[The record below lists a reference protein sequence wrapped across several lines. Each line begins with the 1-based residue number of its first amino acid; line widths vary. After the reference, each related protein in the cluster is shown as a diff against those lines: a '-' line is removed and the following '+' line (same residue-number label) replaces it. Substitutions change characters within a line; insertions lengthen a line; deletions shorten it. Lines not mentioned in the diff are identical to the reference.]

1 MNKTEIINNYLYYG
15 YLPPKQFPAWLN
27 DGLNLSENFDYSVK
41 GAAQVFDKIFDELLA
56 KYPNKKH
63 IVPLSGGRD
72 SRAILGALLERVDK
86 SQIETVTFGVPGQ
99 LDYDIGIKVAKWA
112 GVKYHAINLKKIEFT
127 WENILISVK
136 ESPWTYVPDGM
147 FNSISRNTFSVKD
160 DIIWSGFLGDPL
172 TGSHLNKTTEKDV
185 CINKFI
191 TEQQRV
197 RKFNLFA
204 SCLQTNDIISKT
216 KPNNMEWDDFLD
228 FGIRQSNC
236 IAPIVLPIS
245 NLTSFEQSISFERN
259 GAIVVAP
266 FLNERFKDYWLLA
279 PRELRR
285 NQKLYINMLNYKYP
299 ELFALPSKYSLGMP
313 AKSGIRYN
321 YKRYKNGVIRRIQK
335 KAPWL
340 GIRSTAHLNYLDY
353 DTMFRKRNDYKE
365 TLNVA
370 LDFLKQTDI
379 TPWLNLDQLWTDHMK
394 KKKDYGNVFC
404 VLIGLAANL
413 TNSSV
418 NNKNNK

>member
-27 DGLNLSENFDYSVK
+27 DGLKLSEDFDYSVK
-41 GAAQVFDKIFDELLA
+41 GATQVFDKIFDDLIA

-63 IVPLSGGRD
+63 IVPLSGGWD

-112 GVKYHAINLKKIEFT
+112 GVKYLAINLKKTEFT
-127 WENILISVK
+127 WENILDSVK

-147 FNSISRNTFSVKD
+147 FNSISRNTFSNKA
-160 DIIWSGFLGDPL
+160 DIIWSGFLGGSL
-172 TGSHLNKTTEKDV
+172 TGSQLNETTKKDV
-185 CINKFI
+185 CINAFI
-191 TEQQRV
+191 TKQQRV
-197 RKFNLFA
+197 RKFNLLDPSLQLKEVITNA
-204 SCLQTNDIISKT
+204 S
-216 KPNNMEWDDFLD
+216 PNYIEWDDFLNL
-228 FGIRQSNC
+228 GIKQANC

-245 NLTSFEQSISFERN
+245 NLTSFKQSISLERN
-259 GAIVVAP
+259 GAIVIAP
-266 FLNERFKDYWLLA
+266 FLNERFMDYWLLA

-353 DTMFRKRNDYKE
+353 DTMFRERNDYKE
-365 TLNVA
+365 TLNIA

-379 TPWLNLDQLWTDHMK
+379 TPWLNLDQLRTDHMK
-394 KKKDYGNVFC
+394 NKKEYGNVFC

-413 TNSSV
+413 SMNL
-418 NNKNNK
+418 KHKQ